1 MARDVAPGLAHERAL
16 WRSGFEVVAGHA
28 EVGRGAW
35 AGPLT
40 VGAVVLPPAGT
51 VLTFMR
57 IMQPACDVVLCALHE
72 LASSPIDR

>member
-1 MARDVAPGLAHERAL
+1 MTSWLTSVFALNGLLPGSSDEN
-16 WRSGFEVVAGHA
+16 
-28 EVGRGAW
+28 
-35 AGPLT
+35 
-40 VGAVVLPPAGT
+40 VGAVVLPPAGS